1 MNFLFIT
8 WDGPQTSYLEGL
20 FLSIFKG
27 LAEHG
32 HHFHVL
38 QFTWANTE
46 AVLHTK
52 AICEAAGIPYKSAPI
67 WRKAGSAGSFAS
79 AIMGRSH
86 IRNAIR
92 NWNIDTLMPRSLM
105 PALAV
110 LAMGSRRGLKLVFDA
125 DGFAADERVDFGGL
139 SPKSATYRILR
150 AVEARTA
157 KVADQVLVRTPS
169 AIELLVDRSGADRA
183 KFYVVGNGRDPTPYL
198 RDWPQRTDNE
208 FRLCY
213 AGSLGGKYYID
224 QMIEVAKGLRAHI
237 PNLVFCIFTSDKTNL
252 DVALDRSGVTER
264 HWIQVSQLPPEEM
277 PAALIQCD
285 LALAL
290 FQRAFSMQF
299 VLPIKL
305 GEYLL
310 AGLPII
316 GTAGVGPVEPL
327 IEAGV
332 MLPLNE
338 DLSEVWPWVR
348 DNVISQQIAISKR
361 SHAIGLAHFSLQAS
375 VDSYLAALEQN
386 TA

>member
-1 MNFLFIT
+1 
-8 WDGPQTSYLEGL
+8 
-20 FLSIFKG
+20 
-27 LAEHG
+27 
-32 HHFHVL
+32 
-38 QFTWANTE
+38 
-46 AVLHTK
+46 
-52 AICEAAGIPYKSAPI
+52 
-67 WRKAGSAGSFAS
+67 
-79 AIMGRSH
+79 
-86 IRNAIR
+86 
-92 NWNIDTLMPRSLM
+92 
-105 PALAV
+105 
-110 LAMGSRRGLKLVFDA
+110 
-125 DGFAADERVDFGGL
+125 
-139 SPKSATYRILR
+139 
-150 AVEARTA
+150 
-157 KVADQVLVRTPS
+157 
-169 AIELLVDRSGADRA
+169 
-183 KFYVVGNGRDPTPYL
+183 
-198 RDWPQRTDNE
+198 
-208 FRLCY
+208 
-213 AGSLGGKYYID
+213 
-224 QMIEVAKGLRAHI
+224 MIAVAKGLRAHI

-264 HWIQVSQLPPEEM
+264 HWIQVSRLPPEEM

-348 DNVISQQIAISKR
+348 DNVICQQKVIRKQ